1 MPSDK
6 IMKDKFGDPFSREGL
21 DMDGV
26 ISHHWFDVVSAV
38 CLVSVCLACNYLKN
52 DVDQWP
58 CSLTTTKRDVQLR
71 SACPRLGL
79 IELTE
84 SYPQV
89 H

>member
-38 CLVSVCLACNYLKN
+38 CLVSVCLVCNYLKN
-52 DVDQWP
+52 DVDQWTLFLDNDKTR
-58 CSLTTTKRDVQLR
+58 CSVEVCLPSSGT
-71 SACPRLGL
+71 
-79 IELTE
+79 
-84 SYPQV
+84 